1 MGEIE
6 VRHLDTDPEWTDTF
20 LEAEPVIENRHLNAW
35 TVTNIMLSS
44 VWVTDDDTEVIAYQ

>member
-35 TVTNIMLSS
+35 IATNIMLSS
-44 VWVTDDDTEVIAYQ
+44 IWVTDDDTEVIAYQ